1 MANGTL
7 LGDAEGSIVGPT
19 EGIKLGGELGLPMG
33 SMLGT
38 ELGEALATALGGK
51 AGTGTGRS
59 TGCLVLLGLALAL
72 GSKLSPNERSYLN
85 KRSNLLVSATQQTL
99 CPRHVETHK
108 AYTERICIS
117 DSRKEFMKRTRLSR
131 QKDKNSAVRLSVILL
146 PSLDHQWFS
155 QFDYEKQV
163 AQPSQQ
169 LRTVEPAS
177 KS

>member
-1 MANGTL
+1 MQKAQL
-7 LGDAEGSIVGPT
+7 LVQQRASNLAVNWGCQWVPCW
-19 EGIKLGGELGLPMG
+19 
-33 SMLGT
+33 
-38 ELGEALATALGGK
+38 ALNWEKHWAQHLGGK
-51 AGTGTGRS
+51 LGLALGAA

-131 QKDKNSAVRLSVILL
+131 QQDKNSAVRLSVILL